1 MRQIL
6 LSTQQTAHFFNVT
19 DRAVRKWNATGC
31 PKVGPDAWD
40 LKEVFL
46 WWWENIGAD
55 RAAQDG
61 GDESTNEAKRLYW
74 FERAKGEVLKNQ
86 RLKGEVV
93 SWSEIDPVWAGR
105 VSEVTSGLEALKDRL
120 PPVLEGKPLAEIRRT
135 VRDEL
140 STITANY
147 ARDGRFTPA
156 PGKKSNKE

>member
-1 MRQIL
+1 MSNFEV
-6 LSTQQTAHFFNVT
+6 STAQVAYFFDVS
-19 DRAVRKWNATGC
+19 DRTVRYWHANGC
-31 PKVGPDAWD
+31 PQVRHGVWNLKV
-40 LKEVFL
+40 VFD
-46 WWWENIGAD
+46 WWWDNIGAD
-55 RAAQDG
+55 RAAAAC
-61 GDESTNEAKRLYW
+61 GDESTNESKRLYW
-74 FERAKGEVLKNQ
+74 FERAKGEALKNQ

-105 VSEVTSGLEALKDRL
+105 VSEVTSALESLKDRL

-156 PGKKSNKE
+156 PGKKSI